1 MRFGRAA
8 VAAAVF
14 IVVVPSVG
22 VAQVTPA
29 ARVPRTLTAMAIR
42 DLRFG
47 TLLPGIPMSVLYD
60 DVHRA
65 GLFEVRGER
74 SSSVRIELTLPSSMT
89 TSSGYE
95 LSLFFGPGDGAYAD
109 DRGRPH
115 GIPFDP
121 RAPLVAILGASG
133 KLYVR
138 LGGTALPDRMQAT
151 GEYSGTISL
160 TVYDVGI

>member
-1 MRFGRAA
+1 MRLGRAA
-8 VAAAVF
+8 LAVAVF
-14 IVVVPSVG
+14 MVVVPGFG
-22 VAQVTPA
+22 VSQVAPT
-29 ARVPRTLTAMAIR
+29 ARVPRTLTAMALR

-65 GLFEVRGER
+65 GLFEVWGER
-74 SSSVRIELTLPSSMT
+74 SASVRIELTLPPSMT

-95 LSLFFGPGDGAYAD
+95 LPLFFGPGDGAFAH

-133 KLYVR
+133 KLYIR

>member
-1 MRFGRAA
+1 MRFGPTALAMA
-8 VAAAVF
+8 VIMA
-14 IVVVPSVG
+14 VVPGVG
-22 VAQVTPA
+22 VAQVAPA
-29 ARVPRTLTAMAIR
+29 ARVPRTLTAMALR

-60 DVHRA
+60 DVQRA
-65 GLFEVRGER
+65 GLFEVRGEK
-74 SSSVRIELTLPSSMT
+74 SVTVRIELTLPPSMT

-95 LSLFFGPGDGAYAD
+95 LPLIFGPGDGAFAY

-115 GIPFDP
+115 GMPFDP
-121 RAPLVAILGASG
+121 GAPLVAILGASG
-133 KLYVR
+133 KLYIR
-138 LGGTALPDRMQAT
+138 LGGTALPDRLQAT

>member
-1 MRFGRAA
+1 MRLGRAA
-8 VAAAVF
+8 LAVAVF
-14 IVVVPSVG
+14 MVVVPGFG
-22 VAQVTPA
+22 VSQLAPR
-29 ARVPRTLTAMAIR
+29 ARVPRTLTAMALR

-65 GLFEVRGER
+65 GLFEVWGER
-74 SSSVRIELTLPSSMT
+74 SASVRIELTLPPSMT

-95 LSLFFGPGDGAYAD
+95 LPLFFGPGDGAFAP

-133 KLYVR
+133 KLYIR

>member
-1 MRFGRAA
+1 MRLGRAA
-8 VAAAVF
+8 LAVAVF
-14 IVVVPSVG
+14 MVVVPGFG
-22 VAQVTPA
+22 VSQVAPT
-29 ARVPRTLTAMAIR
+29 ARAPRTLTAMALR

-65 GLFEVRGER
+65 GLFEVWGER
-74 SSSVRIELTLPSSMT
+74 SASVRIELTLPPSMT

-95 LSLFFGPGDGAYAD
+95 LPLFFGPGDGAFAH

-133 KLYVR
+133 KLYIR